1 MTLADWAITIVLLIS
16 SIQGLARGFFRT
28 ACSLIGF
35 VLGFALAAWNY
46 PKVAS
51 LLLPLVRMNIL
62 ADVLAF
68 FLIAAVVGV
77 VSNMVGSS
85 LSKTF
90 DILGLGCLDK
100 IGGALL
106 GFLKGV
112 ALVTLA
118 ILATITFFPDSH
130 WLETSRLSRHFFAV
144 CRVSASYLDSEE
156 LSKRVKSGFEKL
168 EQYSHIGYLLP
179 PEYCEKL
186 S

>member
-1 MTLADWAITIVLLIS
+1 MTLADWGIVIVLCFSAIH
-16 SIQGLARGFFRT
+16 GLARGFFRT

-35 VLGFALAAWNY
+35 LLGFALAAWNY

-51 LLLPLVRMNIL
+51 LLLPLVRINIL

-68 FLIAAVVGV
+68 FLIVALVGV
-77 VSNMVGSS
+77 VSSLVGSS
-85 LSKTF
+85 ASKAF
-90 DILGLGCLDK
+90 HLLGLGCIDK

-106 GFLKGV
+106 GLVKGA

-118 ILATITFFPDSH
+118 ILVTITFFPDAH
-130 WLETSRLSRHFFAV
+130 WLESSRLSRHFFPL
-144 CRVSASYLDSEE
+144 CRRSASYLDLEE

-168 EQYSHIGYLLP
+168 EQYSHIGYFP
-179 PEYCEKL
+179 ASERCEKL